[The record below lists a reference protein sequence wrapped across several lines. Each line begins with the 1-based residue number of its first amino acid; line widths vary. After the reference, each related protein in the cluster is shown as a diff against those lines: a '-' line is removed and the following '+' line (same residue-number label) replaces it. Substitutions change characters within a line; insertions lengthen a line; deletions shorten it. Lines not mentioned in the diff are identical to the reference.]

1 MIKAQI
7 DVHLERKLT
16 HVIGVVA
23 MVVAHQL
30 FPSWICWIILLVLG
44 LPLVVF
50 DFLRLRND
58 YLHQLTPKIFGR
70 IMRRRELNQITGT
83 TYMLI
88 GVAIIFAIF
97 PHDIVSLSLLFL
109 AFADPIASFVGLKY
123 GTHRILGKKTFEGS
137 LAAFVVCVII
147 STLFFQFKHIM
158 TAHFYVAT
166 LIAGLIGGL
175 SELIPIG
182 KIDDNLTQPVI
193 NAIFLYG
200 LFYLFGGFS

>member
-16 HVIGVVA
+16 HIIGVFA
-23 MVVAHQL
+23 MAVAHHL
-30 FPSWICWIILLVLG
+30 FPVWICWTILTVMG

-50 DFLRLRND
+50 DFLRLRNK
-58 YLHQLTPKIFGR
+58 YLHDLTPKIFGR
-70 IMRRRELNQITGT
+70 IMRRRELNSITGT
-83 TYMLI
+83 TYLLI

-109 AFADPIASFVGLKY
+109 AFADPIASYVGLKY
-123 GTHRILGKKTFEGS
+123 GSHRILGKKTFEGS

-147 STLFFQFKHIM
+147 SGLFFHFKNILI
-158 TAHFYVAT
+158 AHFFVAT
-166 LIAGLIGGL
+166 LLAGLIGGL
-175 SELIPIG
+175 SELIPIARL
-182 KIDDNLTQPVI
+182 DDNLTQPVV
-193 NAIFLYG
+193 NAIFLFV